1 MIYIAV
7 VTTYVLILLGISV
20 YKSRSVKSSDDFMI
34 AGRSVPVYLL
44 VATLVC
50 TWIGSGSLFGTAG
63 LTFRTGVSELWFSAG
78 AWIGILVVYLIA
90 ARVRRIAQYTL
101 TDLLEKRY
109 NRLAKILGTVT
120 IIIAYM
126 VIAGYQF
133 KGGGRFI
140 GILSDGAITPETGM
154 LIAAALIIGFTVLA
168 GMVSIVS
175 IDIFNGSIMLL
186 AMIVTLPFAV
196 SGHGGFDAVV
206 TTIQHA
212 EPSHL
217 SIMGGHDLFW
227 VVGIALPTFLL
238 LMSESS
244 IYQKFSSANN
254 EKNARRAVLGMFI
267 GVVLVESLMMLIA
280 LVGFAIYADDPRF
293 FLADGSVNRAMAEE
307 IILRIG
313 FEQLPVV
320 IGSLLLAA
328 GAAIIISTGNTFL
341 MVTSTNV
348 TRDILQAFFYRNA
361 TQAQA
366 VWMQRICIVV
376 IGMLAYLLM
385 SQFET
390 ILEMA
395 LISYTM
401 IGASLSPAL
410 LAAFFWKRVTRIG
423 GVASIASG
431 MLTVLSIAALN
442 AIYKDSAE
450 PLQVFGFSFP
460 LDTDYIAIPAVIVSV
475 STLIVVSLATTRPET
490 ADWREFIGQSEAR
503 DSGLHSA

>member
-7 VTTYVLILLGISV
+7 VASYVLLLIGISV
-20 YKSRSVKSSDDFMI
+20 YKSRTVKTDEDFMV
-34 AGRSVPVYLL
+34 AGRGVPVYML
-44 VATLVC
+44 VATLIC

-63 LTFRTGVSELWFSAG
+63 LTFRTGISELWFSMG
-78 AWIGILVVYLIA
+78 AWIGILIVYMIA
-90 ARVRRIAQYTL
+90 ARVRKIAQYTL

-109 NRLAKILGTVT
+109 SQLAKVLGTIT

-140 GILSDGAITPETGM
+140 SILSDGSVSPETGM
-154 LIAAALIIGFTVLA
+154 IIAALLIVGFTVLA

-196 SGHGGFDAVV
+196 MSHGGVEAVIS
-206 TTIQHA
+206 TIEA
-212 EPSHL
+212 TRPSHL
-217 SIMGGHDLFW
+217 SIMGGHDFVW
-227 VVGIALPTFLL
+227 VIGIALPTFLL

-244 IYQKFSSANN
+244 MYQKFSSADSAS
-254 EKNARRAVLGMFI
+254 NARKAVMGMFF
-267 GVVLVESLMMLIA
+267 GVIVIEVLMMLIA

-293 FLADGSVNRAMAEE
+293 FMADGSINRAMAEE

-313 FEQLPVV
+313 FERMPVIV
-320 IGSLLLAA
+320 GSLLLAA
-328 GAAIIISTGNTFL
+328 GSAIIISTGNTFL

-348 TRDILQAFFYRNA
+348 TRDIFQAFFFKDA
-361 TQAQA
+361 TSTQI
-366 VWMQRICIVV
+366 VWIQRTCI
-376 IGMLAYLLM
+376 IGIGLLAYLMM

-401 IGASLSPAL
+401 IGASLAPPL
-410 LAAFFWKRVTRIG
+410 LAAFFWKRVTRIA
-423 GVASIASG
+423 GVMSIASG
-431 MLTVLSIAALN
+431 MLTVITITALN
-442 AIYKDSAE
+442 AVFRDSGTSILGI
-450 PLQVFGFSFP
+450 PFP
-460 LDTDYIAIPAVIVSV
+460 MDTDYIAIPAVIVSV
-475 STLIVVSLATTRPET
+475 STLVIASLVTPKPLDSDWQEFMEGNTEPAVPPRP
-490 ADWREFIGQSEAR
+490 
-503 DSGLHSA
+503 

>member
-7 VTTYVLILLGISV
+7 VTLYVLMLLGISV
-20 YKSRSVKSSDDFMI
+20 YKSRSVKTDEDFMV
-34 AGRSVPVYLL
+34 AGRGVPVYML

-63 LTFRTGVSELWFSAG
+63 LTFRTGISELWFSAG
-78 AWIGILVVYLIA
+78 AWVGILVVYTIA
-90 ARVRRIAQYTL
+90 ARVRRIAKYTL

-109 NRLAKILGTVT
+109 SQLAKVLGTIT

-140 GILSDGAITPETGM
+140 AILSEGSISPETGM
-154 LIAAALIIGFTVLA
+154 IMAAALIIGFTVLA

-175 IDIFNGSIMLL
+175 IDIFNGSIMLI
-186 AMIVTLPFAV
+186 AMIVTLPFAIA
-196 SGHGGFDAVV
+196 GHGGIDAVI
-206 TTIQHA
+206 TTIQQQQ
-212 EPSHL
+212 PSHL
-217 SIMGGHDLFW
+217 SLMGGHDFVW

-244 IYQKFSSANN
+244 MYQKFSSAD
-254 EKNARRAVLGMFI
+254 NAQNAKRAVMGMFI
-267 GVVLVESLMMLIA
+267 GVVLVETLMMLIA

-293 FLADGSVNRAMAEE
+293 FLADGSIDRAMAEE

-313 FEQLPVV
+313 FEQLPTI

-328 GAAIIISTGNTFL
+328 GAAIVISTGNTFL

-348 TRDILQAFFYRNA
+348 TRDIFQAFFYKNA
-361 TQAQA
+361 TSSQIL
-366 VWMQRICIVV
+366 WLQRGCIVG
-376 IGMLAYLLM
+376 IGVLAYLMM

-395 LISYTM
+395 LVSYTM
-401 IGASLSPAL
+401 IGASLAPAL
-410 LAAFFWKRVTRIG
+410 LAAFFWKRVTRLG
-423 GVASIASG
+423 GVLSIASG
-431 MLTVLSIAALN
+431 MLSVITITVLNSVFR
-442 AIYKDSAE
+442 DSGTTI
-450 PLQVFGFSFP
+450 LGFGFP
-460 LDTDYIAIPAVIVSV
+460 MDTDYIAIPAVIVSV
-475 STLIVVSLATTRPET
+475 TTLVVVSLLTPKPQESDWLEFTT
-490 ADWREFIGQSEAR
+490 D
-503 DSGLHSA
+503 

>member
-1 MIYIAV
+1 MTYIV
-7 VTTYVLILLGISV
+7 VVVAYVLLLLGISV
-20 YKSRSVKSSDDFMI
+20 YKSRTVKSADDFMV
-34 AGRSVPVYLL
+34 AGRSVPVYML

-63 LTFRTGVSELWFSAG
+63 LTFRTGISELWFSAG
-78 AWIGILVVYLIA
+78 AWAGILIVYLIA

-109 NRLAKILGTVT
+109 SQIAKVLGTIT

-140 GILSDGAITPETGM
+140 AILSDGSISAETGM
-154 LIAAALIIGFTVLA
+154 VIAALTIVGFTVLA

-186 AMIVTLPFAV
+186 AMIVTLPFAIY
-196 SGHGGFDAVV
+196 GHGGVDAVIA
-206 TTIQHA
+206 TIQQT
-212 EPSHL
+212 EPNHL
-217 SIMGGHDLFW
+217 SIMGGHDFVW
-227 VVGIALPTFLL
+227 VIGIALPTFILL
-238 LMSESS
+238 LSESS
-244 IYQKFSSANN
+244 IYQKFSSADN
-254 EKNARRAVLGMFI
+254 ESNAKKAVMGMFI
-267 GVVLVESLMMLIA
+267 GVVVVETLMMLIA

-313 FEQLPVV
+313 FEQLPTI

-328 GAAIIISTGNTFL
+328 GAAIVLSTGNTFL

-348 TRDILQAFFYRNA
+348 TRDILQAFFYKNA
-361 TQAQA
+361 TASQ
-366 VWMQRICIVV
+366 VVLMQRVCIVI
-376 IGMLAYLLM
+376 IGVLAYLLM

-401 IGASLSPAL
+401 IGASLAPPL
-410 LAAFFWKRVTRIG
+410 LAAFFWKRVTRLG

-431 MLTVLSIAALN
+431 MLTVIAIATLNSIYKNSAEGLSI
-442 AIYKDSAE
+442 
-450 PLQVFGFSFP
+450 FGISFP
-460 LDTDYIAIPAVIVSV
+460 MDTDYIAIPALIVSIT
-475 STLIVVSLATTRPET
+475 TLVVVSLLT
-490 ADWREFIGQSEAR
+490 AKPTQSDWEEFIEA
-503 DSGLHSA
+503 

>member
-1 MIYIAV
+1 MMHVSV
-7 VTTYVLILLGISV
+7 VATYVLLLIGIAV
-20 YKSRSVKSSDDFMI
+20 YKSRNVKSADDFI
-34 AGRSVPVYLL
+34 VAGRSVPVYML

-63 LTFRTGVSELWFSAG
+63 LTFRTGISELWFSSG
-78 AWIGILVVYLIA
+78 AWLGILVIYSIA

-109 NRLAKILGTVT
+109 SQLAKVLGTIT

-126 VIAGYQF
+126 VIAG
-133 KGGGRFI
+133 
-140 GILSDGAITPETGM
+140 
-154 LIAAALIIGFTVLA
+154 LIACVLIVGFTVLA

-186 AMIVTLPFAV
+186 AMIVTLPFAIA
-196 SGHGGFDAVV
+196 SHGGVDAVV
-206 TTIQHA
+206 TTIQQT

-217 SIMGGHDLFW
+217 SMMGGHDFFW

-244 IYQKFSSANN
+244 MYQKFSSADNAA
-254 EKNARRAVLGMFI
+254 NARRAVMGMFI
-267 GVVLVESLMMLIA
+267 GVVIVETLMMLIA

-293 FLADGSVNRAMAEE
+293 FMSDGSVNRAMAEE

-313 FEQLPVV
+313 FEQLPVI

-328 GAAIIISTGNTFL
+328 GAAIVISTGNTFL

-348 TRDILQAFFYRNA
+348 TRDIVQAFFYKDA
-361 TQAQA
+361 TETQ
-366 VWMQRICIVV
+366 VVRIQRTVIIV
-376 IGMLAYLLM
+376 IGVLAFLMM

-395 LISYTM
+395 LMSYTM
-401 IGASLSPAL
+401 IGASLAPPL
-410 LAAFFWKRVTRIG
+410 LAAFFWKRVTRIA
-423 GVASIASG
+423 GVLSIASG
-431 MLTVLSIAALN
+431 MLTVITIAVLN
-442 AIYKDSAE
+442 SVFKDSDMG
-450 PLQVFGFSFP
+450 PTILGITFP
-460 LDTDYIAIPAVIVSV
+460 MDTDYIAIPAVIVTV
-475 STLIVVSLATTRPET
+475 TTLIVVSFLTPKPQDS
-490 ADWREFIGQSEAR
+490 DWQEFI
-503 DSGLHSA
+503 DS

>member
-7 VTTYVLILLGISV
+7 VTTYVLLLLGISV
-20 YKSRSVKSSDDFMI
+20 YKSRTIKTDEDFMV
-34 AGRSVPVYLL
+34 AGRGVPVYMLI
-44 VATLVC
+44 ATLVC

-63 LTFRTGVSELWFSAG
+63 LTFRTGVSELWFSFG
-78 AWIGILVVYLIA
+78 AWVGILVVYFIA
-90 ARVRRIAQYTL
+90 ARVRRIAKYTL

-109 NRLAKILGTVT
+109 SQLAKVLGTIT

-140 GILSDGAITPETGM
+140 AILSDGSVTPETGM
-154 LIAAALIIGFTVLA
+154 IVAAVLIIGFTVLA

-175 IDIFNGSIMLL
+175 IDVFNGSIMLL
-186 AMIVTLPFAV
+186 AMVLTLPFAI
-196 SGHGGFDAVV
+196 SGHGGVDAVIA
-206 TTIQHA
+206 TIQQT
-212 EPSHL
+212 EPTHL
-217 SIMGGHDLFW
+217 SAMGGHDFIW

-244 IYQKFSSANN
+244 MYQKFSSAD
-254 EKNARRAVLGMFI
+254 NAQNAKRAVLGMFF
-267 GVVLVESLMMLIA
+267 GVVIVETLMMLIA

-293 FLADGSVNRAMAEE
+293 FMADGSVNRAMAEE

-328 GAAIIISTGNTFL
+328 GAAIVISTGNTFL

-348 TRDILQAFFYRNA
+348 TRDILQAFFYKNA
-361 TQAQA
+361 TSTQV
-366 VWMQRICIVV
+366 VWLQRSCIVV
-376 IGMLAYLLM
+376 IGILAYLMM

-401 IGASLSPAL
+401 IGASLAPPL
-410 LAAFFWKRVTRIG
+410 LAAFFWKRVTRIA
-423 GVASIASG
+423 GVLSIASG
-431 MLTVLSIAALN
+431 MLTVIVIATLN
-442 AIYKDSAE
+442 SVFKDGSAKV
-450 PLQVFGFSFP
+450 LGISFP
-460 LDTDYIAIPAVIVSV
+460 MDTDYIAIPALIVSV
-475 STLIVVSLATTRPET
+475 STLVIVSLLTPKPLDS
-490 ADWREFIGQSEAR
+490 DWQEFIDDAPASR
-503 DSGLHSA
+503 S